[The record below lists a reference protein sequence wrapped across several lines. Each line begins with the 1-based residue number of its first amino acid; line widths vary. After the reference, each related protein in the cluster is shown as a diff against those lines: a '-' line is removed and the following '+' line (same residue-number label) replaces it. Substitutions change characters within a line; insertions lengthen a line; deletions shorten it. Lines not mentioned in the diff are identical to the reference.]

1 MPPNK
6 SLPTLALE
14 LKDLVLTYVKQET
27 IGPIKNLGR
36 FLARGVAGSI
46 LLAIGLVLLQ
56 LALLRALQTELA
68 DTFDGG
74 WSFGPYLVTVAVSL
88 VVLVLSIRAIGAA
101 KRRRAARS

>member
-6 SLPTLALE
+6 SVPTLALE
-14 LKDLVLTYVKQET
+14 LKDLVVAYVKQET

-56 LALLRALQTELA
+56 LALLRGLQTELA
-68 DTFDGG
+68 DTFDGR
-74 WSFGPYLVTVAVSL
+74 WSFGPYLVTVAVSII
-88 VVLVLSIRAIGAA
+88 VLVLSIRAIGAA
-101 KRRRAARS
+101 KRRRAARP